1 MLKNGNETETSYRPG
16 YALIEAGARVLS
28 ASPHPFHGLAS
39 ISRDIVTSAE
49 RLPDSELLRI
59 AGCLRTMADEVM
71 AVVDRRCGARP
82 APRLV
87 IDNTD
92 RR

>member
-1 MLKNGNETETSYRPG
+1 MRLEGNDTETGQRPG
-16 YALIEAGARVLS
+16 YAVVETANPSTADPL
-28 ASPHPFHGLAS
+28 PFLALAP
-39 ISRDIVTSAE
+39 IFRDILANAH
-49 RLPDSELLRI
+49 RLPDAELIRV

-71 AVVDRRCGARP
+71 AVVDRRHGSRP

-87 IDNTD
+87 IDNT

>member
-1 MLKNGNETETSYRPG
+1 MPSNEHEAPHRPG
-16 YALIEAGARVLS
+16 YALVETGRLHPS
-28 ASPHPFHGLAS
+28 GHPFHGLAS
-39 ISRDIVTSAE
+39 ISRDIVLNAQH
-49 RLPDSELLRI
+49 LPDAELMRI
-59 AGCLRTMADEVM
+59 AGCLRSLADEVM

-87 IDNTD
+87 IDNT